1 MQLRKALQGIVP
13 EPFLSDIPQ
22 TVTLIGDIAVV
33 TIPDH
38 CRTYSGDIV
47 QAVLSHNDRIKTIVN
62 KTAKIAGEK
71 RVAPFEI
78 WFGTRTETIH
88 KEAGFQYMLDIK
100 TVFFN
105 PRLTSE
111 HIRIADQVRENEE
124 VLVPFSGIGPFV
136 LPAAARRSR
145 VIAIDSNACACRF
158 LRKNAW
164 LNHLAD
170 QIETI
175 TGDCYTLDSLLRK
188 RFDRIIVPAP
198 YGREDILD
206 TLLSLL
212 KPGGTIYLYLF
223 KKEREI
229 AGIVASLAMK
239 GLSIQR
245 TAGCGNVAPEVKRWV
260 IEMTMP

>member
-13 EPFLSDIPQ
+13 EPFLYDIPQ
-22 TVTLIGDIAVV
+22 NVSLIGDIAVV
-33 TIPDH
+33 RIPDH
-38 CRTYSGDIV
+38 CRIYSSDIV
-47 QAVLSHNDRIKTIVN
+47 QAIVSHYNRVKTIVN
-62 KTAKIAGEK
+62 KTANVTGEK
-71 RVAPFEI
+71 RVALFEI
-78 WFGTRTETIH
+78 WFGSRTETIH
-88 KEAGFQYMLDIK
+88 KEAGFIYMLDIK

-111 HIRIADQVRENEE
+111 HIRIAGQIRKNERI
-124 VLVPFSGIGPFV
+124 LVPFCGIGPFV

-145 VIAIDSNACACRF
+145 VIAVDSNACACRF
-158 LRKNAW
+158 LRKNAL

-170 QIETI
+170 QVETI
-175 TGDCYTLDSLLRK
+175 TGDCYTLDSLLQTQ
-188 RFDRIIVPAP
+188 FDRIIVPAP
-198 YGREDILD
+198 YGREDSID

-229 AGIVASLAMK
+229 AGIVASLANK

-245 TAGCGNVAPEVKRWV
+245 TARCGNVAPEVKRWV